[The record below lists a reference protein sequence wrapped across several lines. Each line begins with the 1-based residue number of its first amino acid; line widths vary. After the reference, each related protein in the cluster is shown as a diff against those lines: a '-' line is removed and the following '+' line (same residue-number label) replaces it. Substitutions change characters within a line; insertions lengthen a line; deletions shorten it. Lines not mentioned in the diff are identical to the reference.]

1 MSRSGLD
8 PCLVGRARL
17 DGCGG
22 IYVLSLDEVRPD
34 DLDARSG
41 RKVLVKV
48 GDLVKRGVKIAEVGN
63 SGRSTG
69 PHLHFEVRLKGVAQN
84 PTRFLQNAALASN
97 K

>member
-34 DLDARSG
+34 DLDTRSG

-48 GDLVKRGVKIAEVGN
+48 GSSRE
-63 SGRSTG
+63 
-69 PHLHFEVRLKGVAQN
+69 HLYDRLQTYHTYTVSPSCFFFAVLLHA
-84 PTRFLQNAALASN
+84 RALL
-97 K
+97 